1 MNDFAQ
7 ERGGPADLYEP
18 MTRWSRHRL
27 APRFLAPV
35 VAALTVA
42 TLALGGALPLAG
54 AATLSGGAGVD
65 YSAGPNSQSYRG
77 ALLFGAASGARAD
90 LTLAGIRYDQSV
102 TGEGYGAFA
111 SAGLKLYST
120 LKVRGTGVRLIGDED
135 LRAWRLRAG
144 PEWSLS
150 PSVTL
155 GAAYLH
161 YIDGGSTSFRGG
173 SVEATVP
180 LRTGLS
186 GQVGSSYGTWEGG
199 ATTAEGILGASWQ
212 AAPRIQLLCEVDVG
226 RNVITTS
233 STTSAG
239 GLGSGGMLGNLPIV
253 GQGSGGGSTQ
263 STTEH
268 STSATGQ
275 IGMRFSIP

>member
-1 MNDFAQ
+1 MNDFTQ
-7 ERGGPADLYEP
+7 ERRGPADIYQP

-77 ALLFGAASGARAD
+77 ALLFGAASANMGD

-111 SAGLKLYST
+111 SAGLKVGST
-120 LKVRGTGVRLIGDED
+120 LKFRGTGVRLIGDED

-150 PSVTL
+150 PRVTL
-155 GAAYLH
+155 GGAYLH

-180 LRTGLS
+180 LSTGLS

-199 ATTAEGILGASWQ
+199 ATTAQGILGASWQ

-233 STTSAG
+233 STSSG
-239 GLGSGGMLGNLPIV
+239 GQVGGGMLGNLPIL
-253 GQGSGGGSTQ
+253 GQGQGTGGSTQ

>member
-1 MNDFAQ
+1 MDDFAQ

-18 MTRWSRHRL
+18 MTRWSGHRV
-27 APRFLAPV
+27 APRLLAPV

-54 AATLSGGAGVD
+54 AASLSGGAGVD
-65 YSAGPNSQSYRG
+65 YSAGPDTQSYRG
-77 ALLFGAASGARAD
+77 ALLYGAASSSMGD

-102 TGEGYGAFA
+102 TGEGFGAFA
-111 SAGLKLYST
+111 SAGLKLGPT
-120 LKVRGTGVRLIGDED
+120 LKFRGTGVRLIGDED

-150 PSVTL
+150 PKVTL

-161 YIDGGSTSFRGG
+161 YIDGGSTSFQGG

-180 LRTGLS
+180 LRTSLS

-199 ATTAEGILGASWQ
+199 ATTAQGILGASWQ

-233 STTSAG
+233 STS
-239 GLGSGGMLGNLPIV
+239 SGGQVGGGVLGNLPIV
-253 GQGSGGGSTQ
+253 GQGGGSTQ